1 MIETYPFT
9 KYEYPLERQSHF
21 SHGTVL
27 WKIYSYY
34 RKRLFVGLDKLKNSF
49 DIQLLKLRNGMHT

>member
-9 KYEYPLERQSHF
+9 KYEYPLDRQSHF
-21 SHGTVL
+21 SHGTVVL

-34 RKRLFVGLDKLKNSF
+34 RKHLFVGLDKLKKFLINNF
-49 DIQLLKLRNGMHT
+49 